1 MPCLNASRASL
12 SRGKQ
17 LLPAVALA
25 SWEAWSVD
33 LDATMA
39 RISSKNVV
47 VVVVVVGST
56 SLLEERMVVVVSG
69 VRLGLILELSNQD
82 RL

>member
-47 VVVVVVGST
+47 VVVVVGST
-56 SLLEERMVVVVSG
+56 GLLEERMVVVVSG

>member
-1 MPCLNASRASL
+1 MNASRASL

-47 VVVVVVGST
+47 VVVVGST
-56 SLLEERMVVVVSG
+56 GLLEERMVVVVSG

>member
-1 MPCLNASRASL
+1 
-12 SRGKQ
+12 
-17 LLPAVALA
+17 
-25 SWEAWSVD
+25 
-33 LDATMA
+33 MA
-39 RISSKNVV
+39 RISSKNV

>member
-1 MPCLNASRASL
+1 MNASRASL

-47 VVVVVVGST
+47 VVVGST
-56 SLLEERMVVVVSG
+56 GLLEERMVVVVSG